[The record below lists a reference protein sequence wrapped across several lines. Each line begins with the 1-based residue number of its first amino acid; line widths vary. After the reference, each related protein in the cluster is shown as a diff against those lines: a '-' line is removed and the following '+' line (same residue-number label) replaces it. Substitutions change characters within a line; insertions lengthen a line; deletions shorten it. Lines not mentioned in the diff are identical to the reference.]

1 MQEGLTEEGIVVEV
15 FDGMAKVRAVR
26 GTSCGGCA
34 SKSMCKPSS
43 GSDTNVVI
51 EAKNELGASVGERV
65 QVSMRPRT
73 FLTASFIA
81 YMVPLIGFFIGSF
94 VGKAVTG
101 SDPYA
106 ALFGILFMI
115 IFYVGIWLYN
125 KSVLKD
131 GKFNPVIVSVL
142 HS

>member
-1 MQEGLTEEGIVVEV
+1 MQEGMTEEGIVIEV
-15 FDGMAKVRAVR
+15 HNGMAKVRAVR
-26 GTSCGGCA
+26 GTSCGSCA
-34 SKSMCKPSS
+34 SKSLCKPSS

-51 EAKNELGASVGERV
+51 EAKNELGASVGEMV
-65 QVSMRPRT
+65 EVSMRSKT

-106 ALFGILFMI
+106 ALSGILFMI

-125 KSVLKD
+125 KSALKD
-131 GKFNPVIVSVL
+131 GKYNPVIISVK
-142 HS
+142 HP